1 MLYCASARANY
12 TLRVVHPKLTDAYAV
27 QHGASMRWD
36 PSSTAPL
43 TSWAACWSSWAD
55 CLEMIAARNPGV
67 ADLIVTE
74 MGQAEAGFHVAGA
87 SQAREQLVSAG
98 FNAPHWR
105 DLREGLRPPGQPVVG
120 IPGHGWQHEATEAV
134 HAVVFQHH
142 HLATSLSVMSGVP
155 FTCFLVS
162 RELRI
167 DSSPLLILRRLWL
180 PLPLSSRNCLCGL
193 PLDSRGH
200 HRAARGYALESAAAR
215 VCREAGARVS
225 TNVMIRDTD
234 LLPAD
239 RPDTRRLEVVQLA
252 SSRMVSE

>member
-1 MLYCASARANY
+1 MFFHAILISGNNGQISRQMHKRRLPKTRQNACDNSLCSPGWNMNTEQTKHQKHVWTDLSWTGLHNPCDGTLGSAVGLKAGN
-12 TLRVVHPKLTDAYAV
+12 KLFLCKAGLLLGT
-27 QHGASMRWD
+27 
-36 PSSTAPL
+36 
-43 TSWAACWSSWAD
+43 ACWSSWAD

-162 RELRI
+162 R
-167 DSSPLLILRRLWL
+167 S
-180 PLPLSSRNCLCGL
+180 
-193 PLDSRGH
+193 
-200 HRAARGYALESAAAR
+200 
-215 VCREAGARVS
+215 
-225 TNVMIRDTD
+225 
-234 LLPAD
+234 
-239 RPDTRRLEVVQLA
+239 
-252 SSRMVSE
+252 